1 VYAIL
6 NDKYSRSRSSSGEEE
21 GWESCEYVGITK
33 NLAEHLSS
41 HLATQ
46 EKSSVSYVRALSFAF
61 PRKAPMEEVAT
72 RWKSAARVAGANPA
86 DRWEVLSTEDM
97 EILHQQSSD
106 VKTLDDKSMS
116 NNDYLYDSDSDSD
129 DEEFEL
135 NDILTSPFSE
145 QTASPNDIPG
155 NIMIAVDNEGPLSF
169 DEETVSRVLDEIRPY
184 LISDGGNVSVQ
195 KVDVETRDVYL
206 VLEGACSG
214 CPSSTVTMQMGI
226 ERVLR
231 ENFDDLGEVINVENS
246 GPLTSMNTAVEPPK
260 EELTLEAVQTE
271 INRIG
276 PAISAMGGT
285 VEIKSID
292 PIGVVEIQFRGP
304 NKLQQGLEL
313 ALRDV
318 KYVKHVKF
326 VSS

>member
-1 VYAIL
+1 
-6 NDKYSRSRSSSGEEE
+6 
-21 GWESCEYVGITK
+21 
-33 NLAEHLSS
+33 
-41 HLATQ
+41 
-46 EKSSVSYVRALSFAF
+46 
-61 PRKAPMEEVAT
+61 MEEVAT
-72 RWKSAARVAGANPA
+72 RWKNAAKVAGANPA

-285 VEIKSID
+285 VEIKNID